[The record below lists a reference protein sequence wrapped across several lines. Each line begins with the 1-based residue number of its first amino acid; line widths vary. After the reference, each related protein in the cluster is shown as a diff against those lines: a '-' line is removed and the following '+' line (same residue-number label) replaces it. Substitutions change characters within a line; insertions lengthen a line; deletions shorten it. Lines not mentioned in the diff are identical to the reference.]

1 MLCPLEKAMNG
12 VLDNIS
18 FSAWAKLWLKIL
30 LSLRDLCCDDL
41 RKYWKQSFHH
51 YWQYQELLIH
61 DMILLPIFLTCQRH
75 CKVLIG
81 CKNELENLWNY
92 QNYSD
97 TKNFIC
103 LSYFITR
110 KMKNLQELKGSMLNF
125 KCLAFKVGI
134 KCLIHLIRLVNF
146 KCLAFKGE

>member
-1 MLCPLEKAMNG
+1 MKISLYLEVKYYKFFALPLKKRLSMAFWT
-12 VLDNIS
+12 IS
-18 FSAWAKLWLKIL
+18 PF
-30 LSLRDLCCDDL
+30 LRGQSFDWKSSYHYETFVACGDL

-81 CKNELENLWNY
+81 CNNKLKNLWNCL
-92 QNYSD
+92 NYSN
-97 TKNFIC
+97 TNNFIC

-110 KMKNLQELKGSMLNF
+110 KMKNIQEFKGSML
-125 KCLAFKVGI
+125 K
-134 KCLIHLIRLVNF
+134 F